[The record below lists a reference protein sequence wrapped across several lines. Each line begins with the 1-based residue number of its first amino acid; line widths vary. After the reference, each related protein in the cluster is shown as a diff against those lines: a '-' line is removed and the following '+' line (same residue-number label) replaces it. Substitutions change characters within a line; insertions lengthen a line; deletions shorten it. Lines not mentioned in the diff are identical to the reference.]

1 MKKSTCIMLLLINLT
16 VITVAQTLPSK
27 IKVFCP
33 DYITNQK
40 GDKNWQDMVIKKIKN
55 GDFGNQ
61 TGTTPWT
68 VLSDRENNT
77 TYTSP
82 SLSSGT
88 FSQLKFVEK
97 VYVADIQSGFALVF
111 SDENKQNKSGTF
123 NPSAICKGWIPVEN
137 LILWNQC
144 PKDENQIYKRGV
156 VVYSPSPGSTASEG
170 NPNYLL
176 SPMANARQTQ
186 NISQDLDI
194 LYCMKT
200 VTNNNKRYYLLSKEH
215 IFSTGGNQQERVLL
229 GWLNEDYVTEWKN
242 RLLLEPTYASA
253 AVSNYK
259 DKNIYPCIFPE
270 DDNGQNNARNFLR
283 NGVIKRP
290 LWIYDKFVPGVRMNS
305 FRMRNPIIENSGDLF
320 RVATLSTFEQSGET
334 AEKIADAKRK
344 IEKYKQALDN
354 INVIFVIDAT
364 SSMTKYFPAVAQS
377 LEKIIKHD
385 FSSKI
390 KVGAVLY
397 KDYKDPDRIQIK
409 PITSNIEEVIG
420 FINTSKSRLGSVDA
434 DDWEAMFLGLETALD
449 KSKMKYSSEQS
460 NFVILI
466 GDAGNQRKN
475 PEGKDWQI
483 LVSDLS
489 KQMCN
494 NNINFL
500 AYQVNHTGAMAYND
514 FGLQIGVLQ
523 KEFSEKFSSQ
533 LNVKTEYKIE
543 KNGFYSLVRANNNNE
558 ILPRYIKFKY
568 LKSGQSETDKGLK
581 SIIIDNII
589 DFQKIVENNIKVFN
603 SIIGGKSDIQSAG
616 ALQEQEVV
624 LNLRSMRIPEPEISD
639 IITVLRSGRVV
650 KFFGY
655 TSNKT
660 ISSNYNL
667 FDYVLLFS
675 DKELEELIQVFS
687 VINSSSVNDHKAFQ
701 DAMLSVGQSMLGN
714 FRGESTRIDEMLQQI
729 YGLPIKLKNCGDFT
743 IESIVGMD
751 KYKLNG
757 YIEDFNKK
765 LTELIRIKNNARS
778 DYTFKSNGNTYFW
791 IKLIE
796 MPGVCE

>member
-1 MKKSTCIMLLLINLT
+1 
-16 VITVAQTLPSK
+16 
-27 IKVFCP
+27 
-33 DYITNQK
+33 
-40 GDKNWQDMVIKKIKN
+40 
-55 GDFGNQ
+55 
-61 TGTTPWT
+61 
-68 VLSDRENNT
+68 
-77 TYTSP
+77 
-82 SLSSGT
+82 
-88 FSQLKFVEK
+88 
-97 VYVADIQSGFALVF
+97 
-111 SDENKQNKSGTF
+111 
-123 NPSAICKGWIPVEN
+123 
-137 LILWNQC
+137 
-144 PKDENQIYKRGV
+144 
-156 VVYSPSPGSTASEG
+156 
-170 NPNYLL
+170 
-176 SPMANARQTQ
+176 
-186 NISQDLDI
+186 
-194 LYCMKT
+194 
-200 VTNNNKRYYLLSKEH
+200 
-215 IFSTGGNQQERVLL
+215 
-229 GWLNEDYVTEWKN
+229 
-242 RLLLEPTYASA
+242 
-253 AVSNYK
+253 
-259 DKNIYPCIFPE
+259 
-270 DDNGQNNARNFLR
+270 
-283 NGVIKRP
+283 
-290 LWIYDKFVPGVRMNS
+290 
-305 FRMRNPIIENSGDLF
+305 
-320 RVATLSTFEQSGET
+320 
-334 AEKIADAKRK
+334 
-344 IEKYKQALDN
+344 
-354 INVIFVIDAT
+354 
-364 SSMTKYFPAVAQS
+364 
-377 LEKIIKHD
+377 
-385 FSSKI
+385 
-390 KVGAVLY
+390 
-397 KDYKDPDRIQIK
+397 
-409 PITSNIEEVIG
+409 
-420 FINTSKSRLGSVDA
+420 
-434 DDWEAMFLGLETALD
+434 
-449 KSKMKYSSEQS
+449 
-460 NFVILI
+460 
-466 GDAGNQRKN
+466 
-475 PEGKDWQI
+475 
-483 LVSDLS
+483 
-489 KQMCN
+489 MCN